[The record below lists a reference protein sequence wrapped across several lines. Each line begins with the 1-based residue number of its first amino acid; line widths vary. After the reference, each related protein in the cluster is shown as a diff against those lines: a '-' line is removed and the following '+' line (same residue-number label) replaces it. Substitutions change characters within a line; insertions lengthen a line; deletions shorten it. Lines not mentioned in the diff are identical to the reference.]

1 MSKIHSNTAVTW
13 LTFNLNC
20 QIKKISL
27 FEVCMIIVS
36 MVCSCKIILIHQ
48 CYKINF
54 QATTINCCF
63 FVYMLSVFSFVLPAM
78 RQWLLCMKNLLKKKA
93 FHEESKWMTSVE
105 SYHVTH
111 LIEIIWENLED
122 PVS

>member
-1 MSKIHSNTAVTW
+1 
-13 LTFNLNC
+13 
-20 QIKKISL
+20 
-27 FEVCMIIVS
+27 MIIDS
-36 MVCSCKIILIHQ
+36 MGAVKCLFKNAI
-48 CYKINF
+48 KFNF
-54 QATTINCCF
+54 QATSVSC
-63 FVYMLSVFSFVLPAM
+63 VLSVFFHFVLPAM